1 MSLFKAIIL
10 AALAGVMLSG
20 CASMSATEGPQAIN
34 DPFEG
39 FNRVSFDTTLALDKA
54 LMRPTAVAYRQ
65 VFPAFLRDSIRN
77 FLNNLDSPIILAND
91 VLQGEVNRAGD
102 TLIRAGVN
110 STLGIGGLVDVAKR
124 WGYMRH
130 SGDFGQTLAVYGV
143 GEGRCLFV
151 PLLGP
156 GNPVDVV
163 GCAVSLAFSPLT
175 YGQYQ

>member
-54 LMRPTAVAYRQ
+54 ILRPTALAYRT
-65 VFPAFLRDSIRN
+65 VFPAFLRDSVRN

-91 VLQGEVNRAGD
+91 VLQGEVTRAGD
-102 TLIRAGVN
+102 TMIRVRVH
-110 STLGIGGLVDVAKR
+110 STLGL
-124 WGYMRH
+124 
-130 SGDFGQTLAVYGV
+130 SGAGDLA
-143 GEGRCLFV
+143 
-151 PLLGP
+151 
-156 GNPVDVV
+156 
-163 GCAVSLAFSPLT
+163 T
-175 YGQYQ
+175 